1 MNRILITVDPTGSA
15 WTHVAGLARSLAKRE
30 NEVRVVTFGPAP
42 SPERRAEME
51 KDGVTLTHIA
61 LSGPTTDPSFVA
73 AAREALSMIVEEFDP
88 SVVQIDR
95 CAFGDLDFGEIPK
108 VLDVACDRTTRVARG
123 RGPARK
129 GLLGAD
135 AVVSPTRA
143 LADEISRRF
152 EYRRPVSV
160 IPPGIELGDAPIS
173 VSLGRPKK
181 SGVMYYG
188 RVDEKA
194 DGFDILVESIKRLG
208 MAEPPRVMIGGEG
221 ARSPLPGW
229 ISDAGWLDA
238 TGRAAAFGKAE
249 IAMLPAR
256 EEPFGLIAAEAALSG
271 CALLLSDVPT
281 YRELWSGAAVLVK
294 PDDPDA
300 FADALRALLSDE
312 RKRSEVAR
320 LCRARALSG
329 FSSDRMVEEYMDVY
343 RRIKRARSKRAGG
356 PPKLS
361 EDVLPLG

>member
-1 MNRILITVDPTGSA
+1 MNRILITVDSTGPA
-15 WTHVAGLARSLAKRE
+15 WNHVAGLARALAKRE
-30 NEVRVVTFGPAP
+30 HEVRVVAFGPAP
-42 SPERRAEME
+42 SPERRAEL

-61 LSGPTTDPSFVA
+61 LSGPTTDPAFVA
-73 AAREALSMIVEEFDP
+73 AAREALSMVVQDFQP

-160 IPPGIELGDAPIS
+160 IPPGIELGDAPVS
-173 VSLGRPKK
+173 VMAGRAKK
-181 SGVMYYG
+181 HGIMYYG
-188 RVDEKA
+188 RIDEKA
-194 DGFDILVESIKRLG
+194 DGFDMLIEAVKRLG
-208 MAEPPRVMIGGEG
+208 LPEMPRVTIGGEG
-221 ARSPLPGW
+221 ARNPLPGW

-238 TGRAAAFGKAE
+238 DGRAHAFAKAE

-256 EEPFGLIAAEAALSG
+256 EEPFGLLAAEAALSG

-281 YRELWSGAAVLVK
+281 HHELWSGAAMLVRA
-294 PDDPDA
+294 DDPQA
-300 FADALRALLSDE
+300 FADALRLLLTDE
-312 RKRSEVAR
+312 KKRSEVAR

-329 FSSDRMVEEYMDVY
+329 FSSDRMLDEYMDVY

-356 PPKLS
+356 PPRLS

>member
-1 MNRILITVDPTGSA
+1 MNRILLTVDPTGSA
-15 WTHVAGLARSLAKRE
+15 WTHVAGLARALARRG
-30 NEVRVVTFGPAP
+30 NEVRVVTFGAAP

-51 KDGVTLTHIA
+51 TDGPTLTHIA
-61 LSGPTTDPSFVA
+61 ISGPTTDPSFVA
-73 AAREALSMIVEEFDP
+73 AAREALTMVVEEFDP

-95 CAFGDLDFGEIPK
+95 CAFGDLDFHDIPK

-143 LADEISRRF
+143 LADEIGRRF

-173 VSLGRPKK
+173 VSIRGPKK
-181 SGVMYYG
+181 QGLMFYG

-194 DGFDILVESIKRLG
+194 DGFDLLVESVKRLG
-208 MAEPPRVMIGGEG
+208 LPEPPRVMIGGEG

-229 ISDAGWLDA
+229 IQDAGWLDA
-238 TGRAAAFGKAE
+238 EGRAAAFAKAE
-249 IAMLPAR
+249 IAVLPAR
-256 EEPFGLIAAEAALSG
+256 EEPFGLYAAEAALTG

-281 YRELWSGAAVLVK
+281 HHELWSGAAVLVK

-300 FADALRALLSDE
+300 FADALRTLLTDE
-312 RKRSEVAR
+312 KKRADVAR

-356 PPKLS
+356 PPRLS
-361 EDVLPLG
+361 EDVLPLS